1 MSERLT
7 KRDENGNAYY
17 DWGCLNRN
25 HWALGKHV
33 DRLAAYEDSGLS
45 PEEVHKLVKVLK
57 QARESFGKTEI
68 IEEDKP
74 IEKLEKIPTSA
85 YHFGKGITYCNFTN
99 EQNINVLYLK
109 NKINEIIDVVN
120 ELKESRGDE

>member
-1 MSERLT
+1 MKKITYLELLNLIKENKQPKEIIYNKDKYIWQEYDYHLDFGTSLSETINYCTRS
-7 KRDENGNAYY
+7 
-17 DWGCLNRN
+17 
-25 HWALGKHV
+25 
-33 DRLAAYEDSGLS
+33 LAFV
-45 PEEVHKLVKVLK
+45 PII
-57 QARESFGKTEI
+57 EI

-120 ELKESRGDE
+120 ELNKEKESE

>member
-1 MSERLT
+1 MKVIDNQKYFSITDLEIIL
-7 KRDENGNAYY
+7 KNKCWKD
-17 DWGCLNRN
+17 DWGVETIYKDMFIQFLN
-25 HWALGKHV
+25 
-33 DRLAAYEDSGLS
+33 EI
-45 PEEVHKLVKVLK
+45 
-57 QARESFGKTEI
+57 EI

-109 NKINEIIDVVN
+109 NKINELIDVVN
-120 ELKESRGDE
+120 ELKERE